1 MRHQRILV
9 IGCAG
14 AGKSTFSRQLHQLTG
29 LPLIHLDQLFW
40 QPGWIPTERPVFRE
54 KMLAELQKEAWIMDG
69 NFDSTLSLRA
79 QYADLIIWLDFPR
92 HICFPRVLKRAVT
105 NFGKTRPDM
114 TPGCPEK
121 LDLEFAKWIWHYE
134 QDARP
139 DIAEAVRQSPCD
151 SIIFAHPH
159 DLTSWLE
166 RISSN

>member
-1 MRHQRILV
+1 MRHQKVLV

-40 QPGWIPTERPVFRE
+40 QPGWIPAERPAFRE

-114 TPGCPEK
+114 TPGCLEK
-121 LDLEFAKWIWHYE
+121 LDLEFAKWIWRYE

-139 DIAEAVRQSPCD
+139 DIAEAVRQAPCD
-151 SIIFAHPH
+151 SIIFAHPR
-159 DLTSWLE
+159 DLTSWLQ
-166 RISSN
+166 RISLN

>member
-1 MRHQRILV
+1 MRHKKILI

-14 AGKSTFSRQLHQLTG
+14 AGKSTLSRQLHQHTA
-29 LPLIHLDQLFW
+29 LPLIHLDQLYW
-40 QPGWIPTERPVFRE
+40 QPGWVATERPVFRE
-54 KMLAELQKEAWIMDG
+54 NLSLELEKEAWIMDG

-92 HICFPRVLKRAVT
+92 HICIPRIIKRFTT

-121 LDLEFAKWIWHYE
+121 LDYEFARWIWRYE

-139 DIAEAVRQSPCD
+139 AVAEAVRQAPCD
-151 SIIFAHPH
+151 SIVFSHPSQ
-159 DLTSWLE
+159 LASWLG
-166 RISSN
+166 RLSIK

>member
-54 KMLAELQKEAWIMDG
+54 KMLTELQKEAWIMDG

-121 LDLEFAKWIWHYE
+121 LDLEFAKWIWRYE

-139 DIAEAVRQSPCD
+139 DIAEAVRQAPCD
-151 SIIFAHPH
+151 SIIFAHPR
-159 DLTSWLE
+159 DLTSWLQ